1 MTRLSSVFLALFASG
16 LAVAPA
22 SARDETIERV
32 RLASG
37 LEIVIGQRQVEP
49 RKELVAAIAAWVG
62 AKLDRPVPAE
72 LPRVVL
78 VPPTRIAALRFRQ
91 EASDRVEQDGPSN
104 IVSIYDM
111 RERVIYLP
119 ESWSGAT
126 AADLSVLVHELVHHF
141 QTASIEK
148 FDCPAQREAA
158 AFELQEKWLRLFGST
173 LEAEFQVDPFSLLVR
188 TSCGM

>member
-1 MTRLSSVFLALFASG
+1 MTRHSSVILALLATG
-16 LAVAPA
+16 LAIAPA

-37 LEIVIGQRQVEP
+37 LEIVIGERQIEP
-49 RKELVAAIAAWVG
+49 RRELVAAIAAWVG
-62 AKLDRPVPAE
+62 AKLDRPVPAV
-72 LPRVVL
+72 LPRVLL
-78 VPPTRIAALRFRQ
+78 VPATRIAALRFRQ
-91 EASDRVEQDGPSN
+91 DASDRVAQEGPSN
-104 IVSIYDM
+104 IVSIYDT
-111 RERVIYLP
+111 RERIVYLP

-141 QTASIEK
+141 QIANAEK